1 LQNTTMSMS
10 NDRWNALQRRAWRI
24 KSQLRTRLTTE
35 QRRLLEEDLLRITSQ
50 LQNIQPQDESR
61 IELRGQNLRT

>member
-1 LQNTTMSMS
+1 MS

-24 KSQLRTRLTTE
+24 KSQLRTSLTTE

-61 IELRGQNLRT
+61 IELRGQNLRK

>member
-1 LQNTTMSMS
+1 
-10 NDRWNALQRRAWRI
+10 
-24 KSQLRTRLTTE
+24 LTTE

-61 IELRGQNLRT
+61 IELRGQNLRK